1 MQMTSPTPLRLNN
14 KDVFDSLGTACAEG
28 SEISFVPSGMSMYPF
43 IVGGR
48 DTVVLSAPRD
58 ISKGDIVAA
67 RISPRGECVLHRVY
81 KVCGRELTLMGD
93 AKLVTVE
100 KCTLD
105 DVVAKAVAI
114 VRNGRRV
121 SLSARRERLAAAAW
135 IAMRP
140 LRKPVLY
147 VARLWNR

>member
-93 AKLVTVE
+93 ANLVTVE

>member
-1 MQMTSPTPLRLNN
+1 MQMTSPSPLRLTN
-14 KDVFDSLGTACAEG
+14 KDVFDTLGTACAEG

-48 DTVVLSAPRD
+48 DTVILSAPRD

-67 RISPRGECVLHRVY
+67 RIPPHGECVLHRVY
-81 KVCGRELTLMGD
+81 KVCGRKLTLMGD
-93 AKLVTVE
+93 ANLVTVE
-100 KCTLD
+100 KCTLG

-121 SLSARRERLAAAAW
+121 SQSARRERLAAAAW

-147 VARLWNR
+147 MVRLWNR

>member
-1 MQMTSPTPLRLNN
+1 MQMTSPSPLRLTN
-14 KDVFDSLGTACAEG
+14 KDVFDTLGTACAEG

-48 DTVVLSAPRD
+48 DTVILSAPRD

-67 RISPRGECVLHRVY
+67 RIPPHGECVLHRVY
-81 KVCGRELTLMGD
+81 KVYGRKLTLMGD
-93 AKLVTVE
+93 ANLEAVE
-100 KCTLD
+100 KCTLG

-140 LRKPVLY
+140 VRKPVLY
-147 VARLWNR
+147 VVRLWNR

>member
-14 KDVFDSLGTACAEG
+14 KDVFDTLGTTCAEG

-67 RISPRGECVLHRVY
+67 RIPPRGECVLHRVY
-81 KVCGRELTLMGD
+81 KVCGRELMLMGD
-93 AKLVTVE
+93 ANLVTVE
-100 KCTLD
+100 KCTLG

-121 SLSARRERLAAAAW
+121 SLSARRERLAAAVW

-147 VARLWNR
+147 VVRLWNR

>member
-1 MQMTSPTPLRLNN
+1 MQMTSPSPLRLTN
-14 KDVFDSLGTACAEG
+14 KDVFDTLGTACAEG

-48 DTVVLSAPRD
+48 DTVILSAPRD

-67 RISPRGECVLHRVY
+67 RIPPHGECVLHRVY
-81 KVCGRELTLMGD
+81 KVYGRKLTLMGD
-93 AKLVTVE
+93 ANLEAVE
-100 KCTLD
+100 KCTLG

-121 SLSARRERLAAAAW
+121 PLSARRERLAAAAW

-140 LRKPVLY
+140 ARKPILY
-147 VARLWNR
+147 MVRLWNR

>member
-1 MQMTSPTPLRLNN
+1 MQMTSPSPLRLNN
-14 KDVFDSLGTACAEG
+14 KDVFDTLGTACAEG

-48 DTVVLSAPRD
+48 DTVILSAPRD

-67 RISPRGECVLHRVY
+67 RIPPRGECVLHRVY

-93 AKLVTVE
+93 ANLEAVE
-100 KCTLD
+100 KCTLG

-140 LRKPVLY
+140 VRKPVLY
-147 VARLWNR
+147 VVRLWNR

>member
-1 MQMTSPTPLRLNN
+1 MPMTSPTPLRLNN
-14 KDVFDSLGTACAEG
+14 KDFFDTLGTACAEG

-48 DTVVLSAPRD
+48 DTVLLSAPRD

-67 RISPRGECVLHRVY
+67 CIPPRGECVLHRVY
-81 KVCGRELTLMGD
+81 KVHGDELTLMGD
-93 AKLVTVE
+93 ANLVAVE
-100 KCTLD
+100 KCTLG
-105 DVVAKAVAI
+105 DVVAKAVTI
-114 VRNGRRV
+114 IRNGRRV
-121 SLSARRERLAAAAW
+121 SQSARRERLAAAAW

-147 VARLWNR
+147 MVRLWNR

>member
-1 MQMTSPTPLRLNN
+1 MTSPTPLRLNN

-93 AKLVTVE
+93 ANLVTVE

>member
-1 MQMTSPTPLRLNN
+1 MTSPTPLRLTN
-14 KDVFDSLGTACAEG
+14 KDVFDTLGTACAEG

-48 DTVVLSAPRD
+48 DTVILSAPRD

-67 RISPRGECVLHRVY
+67 RIPPHGECVLHRVY
-81 KVCGRELTLMGD
+81 KVYGRELTLMGD
-93 AKLVTVE
+93 ANLEAVE
-100 KCTLD
+100 NCTLG

-121 SLSARRERLAAAAW
+121 PLSARRERLAAAAW

-140 LRKPVLY
+140 VRKPVLY
-147 VARLWNR
+147 VVRLWNR